1 MCYVFPAIIHRF
13 DSYLIAMETCE
24 LLGLDIGPG
33 LALEALT
40 KDSDNSDEHGEEKIN
55 FRSGMGPNY
64 ERLEFMGDCFLKM
77 ATSISIFVQNP
88 DDNEFEFHVKRMCLL
103 CNKNLF
109 KTAINLKLYEY
120 IRSMAFSRRVYP
132 HYIQTLLIEFRR
144 TWYPEGLKMLEG
156 KGSKKTGEEVIKH
169 SLGDK
174 SIADVCE
181 AFIGAAFMEHNEL
194 GEYDPRKW
202 DQAVKAV
209 TIMVSSDDHT
219 METWADYLKAYSKPK
234 YQVAEATAS
243 QLDLAAQIEKKHD
256 YHFRYPRLLRSA
268 FIHPSQSFMWEKIP
282 HYQRLEFLGDS
293 LLDMVFV
300 MHLFYRYP
308 NKDPQWLTEHK
319 MPMVSNKFLGALCV
333 KLNFHGHLR
342 HNNAVLQHQ
351 IQEYVTG
358 VQEAEIE
365 ADGSADYWTTVSEPP
380 KVRINTL
387 FYHNICSYSIV
398 LSRYRGVICW
408 SHIRRLGL

>member
-1 MCYVFPAIIHRF
+1 
-13 DSYLIAMETCE
+13 
-24 LLGLDIGPG
+24 
-33 LALEALT
+33 
-40 KDSDNSDEHGEEKIN
+40 
-55 FRSGMGPNY
+55 
-64 ERLEFMGDCFLKM
+64 
-77 ATSISIFVQNP
+77 
-88 DDNEFEFHVKRMCLL
+88 
-103 CNKNLF
+103 
-109 KTAINLKLYEY
+109 
-120 IRSMAFSRRVYP
+120 
-132 HYIQTLLIEFRR
+132 
-144 TWYPEGLKMLEG
+144 
-156 KGSKKTGEEVIKH
+156 
-169 SLGDK
+169 
-174 SIADVCE
+174 
-181 AFIGAAFMEHNEL
+181 
-194 GEYDPRKW
+194 
-202 DQAVKAV
+202 
-209 TIMVSSDDHT
+209 
-219 METWADYLKAYSKPK
+219 
-234 YQVAEATAS
+234 
-243 QLDLAAQIEKKHD
+243 
-256 YHFRYPRLLRSA
+256 
-268 FIHPSQSFMWEKIP
+268 MWEKIP

-408 SHIRRLGL
+408 SYIRRLGL